1 MVFGWSRTNYCG
13 EFTEEQIGEEV
24 TAFGWAQKTR
34 DLGNLIFIDL
44 RDRTG
49 IVQLA
54 FGDGTDRAI
63 FADAASVRAE
73 FVLAVKGTVR
83 RRESV
88 NTEIPTG
95 KIEIF
100 VTEMKILAKSATPP
114 FEVADNLRAGEM
126 LRLQYRFLDLRR
138 KEMQD
143 ALMMRHKIVKCAHD
157 YYDDNGFLEVETPC
171 LIKSTPEGAR
181 DYLVPSR
188 VHPGSFY
195 ALPQS
200 PQLYKQ
206 LLMLSGCDRYMQIAR
221 CFRDEDL
228 RADRQP
234 EFTQIDMEMS
244 FVEEEDVMAMN
255 EGFVKYVFK
264 QILDIDIELPL
275 RRMKYNDAM
284 ARYGSDKPDTRFGL
298 EIQDLSDLLAGCEFK
313 VFAGALENGK
323 GSVRAINAK
332 GAASKF
338 TRKEI
343 DRLTE
348 LVKTYRAK
356 GLAWTRLTPEGESSS
371 YEKFLTEEEK
381 NAIRERLGAET
392 GDVLFLVADPRND
405 IVCTSLGQLRLALG
419 NELGLIPKDTFDLL
433 WITEFPQ
440 FEWSDEENRWMAMHH
455 PFTCPRPGDEDRLTT
470 HPEDCYARAY
480 DMVMNGCEV
489 GGGSIRISDPV
500 VQSKMFA
507 GLGFSEEEA
516 YRRFGFLLDSFKYGV
531 PPHGGMAFGLDRLV
545 MLMLKKETIRDVI
558 AFPKVQTATEL
569 MTQCPAEVEQ
579 KSLDELHIAV
589 VPDNKDK
596 VEE

>member
-13 EFTEEQIGEEV
+13 EFTEEQIGKEV

-95 KIEIF
+95 QIEIF

-114 FEVADNLRAGEM
+114 FEVADNIKTGEM

-244 FVEEEDVMAMN
+244 FVEEEDVMTMN

-264 QILDIDIELPL
+264 KILDIDIETPL
-275 RRMKYNDAM
+275 RRMKYNEAM

-323 GSVRAINAK
+323 GSVRGINAK
-332 GAASKF
+332 GAAAKF
-338 TRKEI
+338 TRKDI

-348 LVKTYRAK
+348 LVKTYRA
-356 GLAWTRLTPEGESSS
+356 
-371 YEKFLTEEEK
+371 
-381 NAIRERLGAET
+381 
-392 GDVLFLVADPRND
+392 
-405 IVCTSLGQLRLALG
+405 
-419 NELGLIPKDTFDLL
+419 
-433 WITEFPQ
+433 
-440 FEWSDEENRWMAMHH
+440 
-455 PFTCPRPGDEDRLTT
+455 
-470 HPEDCYARAY
+470 RA
-480 DMVMNGCEV
+480 
-489 GGGSIRISDPV
+489 S
-500 VQSKMFA
+500 
-507 GLGFSEEEA
+507 
-516 YRRFGFLLDSFKYGV
+516 
-531 PPHGGMAFGLDRLV
+531 HG
-545 MLMLKKETIRDVI
+545 
-558 AFPKVQTATEL
+558 
-569 MTQCPAEVEQ
+569 PA
-579 KSLDELHIAV
+579 
-589 VPDNKDK
+589 
-596 VEE
+596 